1 MKKTKI
7 IVVFLFVVFGISI
20 LVYYLY
26 ARQLL
31 IRDLPVLLGAGWS
44 KPEPDKNRYANSL
57 VVVVDPGCEYCKKAI
72 GDLAQIGF
80 NLQKTNL
87 ILISINDKSNGP
99 GFSELIFPGKLD
111 RFTFLNDRYKTWYSQ
126 LGYPSIPSYF
136 FYRNGKLETRITGYR
151 GMETILQMI
160 QHEKK

>member
-7 IVVFLFVVFGISI
+7 IVVFLLVVFGITL
-20 LVYYLY
+20 LVYNLY

-31 IRDLPVLLGAGWS
+31 IRDLPILLGAGWS

-57 VVVVDPGCEYCKKAI
+57 VIVVDPGCEHCRKAV
-72 GDLAQIGF
+72 GDLAQISF
-80 NLQKTNL
+80 NLQRTNL
-87 ILISINDKSNGP
+87 ILISINDKSTGY
-99 GFSELIFPGKLD
+99 GFSELIKAGKLD
-111 RFTFLNDRYKTWYSQ
+111 RFTFLNDRHKIWFAQ
-126 LGYPSIPSYF
+126 LGYPSTPSYF

-151 GMETILQMI
+151 GKEAILQMI

>member
-7 IVVFLFVVFGISI
+7 IVVFLLGVFGIT
-20 LVYYLY
+20 LFVYNLY
-26 ARQLL
+26 SRQLL

-44 KPEPDKNRYANSL
+44 KPEPGKNRYANSL
-57 VVVVDPGCEYCKKAI
+57 VVVVDPGCEYCRKAI

-80 NLQKTNL
+80 NRQKTNL

-99 GFSELIFPGKLD
+99 GFSELIIGEVLD
-111 RFTFLNDRYKTWYSQ
+111 RVTFLNDRHKTWYSQ
-126 LGYPSIPSYF
+126 LGYPSTPSYF

-151 GMETILQMI
+151 GKESILQII